1 LDIKPLIRAN
11 EERENQE
18 RMGVRMPPPK
28 KIQKTKQQIDYE
40 YELAERAKYK
50 LKRLENG

>member
-1 LDIKPLIRAN
+1 
-11 EERENQE
+11 
-18 RMGVRMPPPK
+18 MPPPK